1 MRQSRTRRWLA
12 LTAAATLSV
21 ATAYGSTHLIR
32 AGDDTFDHPA
42 HAKLFPDC
50 VTCHAGAAQPGA
62 ALWPQPVFCEV
73 CHDGAVQERITW
85 EPRTSPPRT
94 NLRFDHERHADA
106 LTDAISDAA
115 QCVDCHSDLDAPW
128 MSVRLAA
135 VEQCLDCHDIGQEH
149 LVAPDSACGTCHLP
163 LANAARLLE
172 EDIAAFAAPPSHD
185 DGGFGIDGEHG
196 TAAAVEGGGI
206 AQSCATCHARD
217 YCLVCHVD
225 APEQPTIQALG
236 TDPRSLAIPVTL
248 EAPATHES
256 ADFLVQHG
264 QGSRGTPSACLT
276 CHTQESCIECHIAT
290 QQVASTI
297 HRAAPGRSA
306 GAVVE
311 RERPAS
317 HDSWFRSLHGDEAA
331 SSSAT
336 CAGCHARQDCLD
348 CHRPDPASGPPG
360 YHRDGFLSEHPAASY
375 DRVTSCS
382 DCHNPGAF
390 CATCHQSAG
399 LTNAGGQL
407 GAGYHDA
414 QEFFIVGHGPAAR
427 QNLETCVSCHT
438 ERDCLT
444 CHSASGG
451 RRINPHGP
459 GFDAERLARRAS
471 QMCTVCHLVVPG

>member
-1 MRQSRTRRWLA
+1 M
-12 LTAAATLSV
+12 
-21 ATAYGSTHLIR
+21 
-32 AGDDTFDHPA
+32 
-42 HAKLFPDC
+42 
-50 VTCHAGAAQPGA
+50 
-62 ALWPQPVFCEV
+62 
-73 CHDGAVQERITW
+73 
-85 EPRTSPPRT
+85 
-94 NLRFDHERHADA
+94 
-106 LTDAISDAA
+106 
-115 QCVDCHSDLDAPW
+115 
-128 MSVRLAA
+128 
-135 VEQCLDCHDIGQEH
+135 
-149 LVAPDSACGTCHLP
+149 APDSACGTCHLP

-185 DGGFGIDGEHG
+185 DDGFGIDGAHG
-196 TAAAVEGGGI
+196 TAASPADGGGI
-206 AQSCATCHARD
+206 ARSCATCHARD
-217 YCLVCHVD
+217 YCLNCHVD
-225 APEQPTIQALG
+225 APEQSTIQALG
-236 TDPRSLAIPVTL
+236 TDPRSLAIPATFV
-248 EAPATHES
+248 APVTHENTE
-256 ADFLVQHG
+256 FLFRHG
-264 QGSRGTPSACLT
+264 GDSWGTPSACLT

-297 HRAAPGRSA
+297 HRAAPDRGV
-306 GAVVE
+306 GAIVE
-311 RERPAS
+311 RVRPAS

-471 QMCTVCHLVVPG
+471 QMCTVCHLVVP